1 MMEVLTFSVGA
12 VAVIRGIVEV
22 AKRLGLDGSRYAA
35 ALELVL
41 GVGFVESG
49 IAAGALTIAG
59 VPAGAPMDFFG
70 VFYGCTVGLA
80 AAGLYQL
87 TSSGGEVAAPV
98 KP

>member
-1 MMEVLTFSVGA
+1 MMEVLAFSVGA
-12 VAVIRGIVEV
+12 LGVIRGIVEV

-41 GVGFVESG
+41 GVVFVESG

-59 VPAGAPMDFFG
+59 VAAGAPMYFFG

-80 AAGLYQL
+80 AAGLYRL
-87 TSSGGEVAAPV
+87 ASSGGELPA